1 MPYFRELPNLKYASV
16 FNERTGIDEYTLVKN
31 IFKRP
36 KLREDFKSIVTAF
49 NYYQI
54 KDNERPDQIA
64 EKFYKNSQ
72 LDWIILLTNNITNY
86 NDQWPLDNNSLYKY
100 LLDKYGSEE
109 AIYDVHHY
117 ETVEYKDEYGRILIE
132 GGLVVDTFSITE
144 VETNT
149 NSNSYLLPSF
159 PSGKS
164 NTIVKINLNQRL
176 STYSRS
182 GEEVVTNITDI
193 RATISYLKVRRSDNL
208 SSIDV
213 AVFNS
218 LTNWPESWG
227 GNLRVYLRN
236 NQSFDIRVNDI
247 VLDNKVVLSDKLFEI
262 TGTLVEGE
270 IKPTFNFTN
279 EIVQ

>member
-16 FNERTGIDEYTLVKN
+16 FNERTGIDEFTLVKN

-36 KLREDFKSIVTAF
+36 KLREDLKSIITAF
-49 NYYQI
+49 TYYQI

-64 EKFYKNSQ
+64 EKYYQNSE

-86 NDQWPLDNNSLYKY
+86 NDQWPLDNDSLYKY

-109 AIYDVHHY
+109 ALYGVHHY
-117 ETVEYKDEYGRILIE
+117 ETVEYKDEYGRVLIE
-132 GGLVVDTFSITE
+132 GGLIVDTFSVTE

-149 NSNSYLLPSF
+149 TSNSYLLESF

-164 NTIVKINLNQRL
+164 NTIVKINLNQNL
-176 STYSRS
+176 SVYDRNGQEIITD
-182 GEEVVTNITDI
+182 ITDI
-193 RATISYLKVRRSDNL
+193 RTTISYLKVRRPDNL

-218 LTNWPESWG
+218 LTDWPESWG
-227 GNLRVYLRN
+227 GNLRVYMRDD
-236 NQSFDIRVNDI
+236 QPYDIKVNDAI
-247 VLDNKVVLSDKLFEI
+247 SDHKVTLSDKLFEI
-262 TGTLVEGE
+262 TGTLIDGE
-270 IKPTFNFTN
+270 VKPTFNFTN